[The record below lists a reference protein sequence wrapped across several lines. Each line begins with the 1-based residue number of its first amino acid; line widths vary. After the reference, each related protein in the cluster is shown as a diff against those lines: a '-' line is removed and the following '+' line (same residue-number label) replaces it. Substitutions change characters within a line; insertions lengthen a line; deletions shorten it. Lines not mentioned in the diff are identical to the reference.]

1 MSPEPNEANRAE
13 QSAEAKAASSAV
25 SPAEYAAFIEG
36 IKLQRLWLVEAVI
49 RNYAG
54 PKTPA
59 EALLRVVDDPDWY
72 ETEDGFRAQSH
83 YKVRVTANEEP
94 QAEIDVTF
102 AVDFAS
108 PTPMS
113 DDLFDFFGFVNL
125 PLNTWPFLRE
135 FVHTAF
141 GRMDWVPFAL
151 PAVKRGIPRAAG
163 QKNTPASTDAPSLR
177 AEAEGNAEPESSVSG
192 RTQAD
197 GPKKSRQ
204 SRAKKESRK
213 LGTSRAETSS
223 AE

>member
-1 MSPEPNEANRAE
+1 MSSGANDADRAQ

-36 IKLQRLWLVEAVI
+36 IKLERLWLVEAMI

-54 PKTPA
+54 PNTPT
-59 EALLRVVDDPDWY
+59 EALLRVGDDPDWC
-72 ETEDGFRAQSH
+72 EIEGGFRAQSH
-83 YKVRVTANEEP
+83 YKVRVTANEES

-108 PTPMS
+108 PTPMT
-113 DDLFDFFGFVNL
+113 DDLFDLFGFVNL

-135 FVHTAF
+135 FVHTTF

-151 PAVKRGIPRAAG
+151 PAIKRGTRRIAG
-163 QKNTPASTDAPSLR
+163 QENTPASTDAPSLR
-177 AEAEGNAEPESSVSG
+177 AESDGDMQPGPAVRG
-192 RTQAD
+192 RTQSGD
-197 GPKKSRQ
+197 PKKGRQ
-204 SRAKKESRK
+204 SRSKKESRK
-213 LGTSRAETSS
+213 AETWPAETSS